1 MLVTLEWA
9 AHKASFLRPNQ
20 NNAITIL
27 IDLVISLLD
36 GIQFACCLTRR
47 CDIEPFFQGGI
58 NSCRQQSAS
67 AIENF
72 IFIALMGGV
81 CAMRALTF
89 IQNARTHTIN
99 NKMHQDPIRISEFI
113 SKVQEL
119 VQWCMNFDN
128 ERCRTSILTLRN
140 LWLLE
145 WNGTLSGPLP
155 VLQQRTNVSMQFSI
169 LIRPLF
175 RSRTHMLHIFT
186 HTHMRLKWKVFDF
199 RSRRVRYKARRLAPL
214 WTQSKTG
221 AFKITDL
228 WLPRRERKTL
238 SFVLLNFQ
246 KHFSEERPSGDW
258 FRTWGERILRAEFL
272 LCMQPSHL
280 LN

>member
-1 MLVTLEWA
+1 MKGVGL
-9 AHKASFLRPNQ
+9 Q
-20 NNAITIL
+20 Y
-27 IDLVISLLD
+27 SLFEIYD
-36 GIQFACCLTRR
+36 SWSGMEPCRGPSRCC
-47 CDIEPFFQGGI
+47 
-58 NSCRQQSAS
+58 SSS
-67 AIENF
+67 S
-72 IFIALMGGV
+72 
-81 CAMRALTF
+81 
-89 IQNARTHTIN
+89 ART
-99 NKMHQDPIRISEFI
+99 
-113 SKVQEL
+113 
-119 VQWCMNFDN
+119 C
-128 ERCRTSILTLRN
+128 RCNS
-140 LWLLE
+140 
-145 WNGTLSGPLP
+145 
-155 VLQQRTNVSMQFSI
+155 QFSSV
-169 LIRPLF
+169 
-175 RSRTHMLHIFT
+175 RSFALAPICSTYS

-199 RSRRVRYKARRLAPL
+199 RSRRVRYKARRLSPL